1 VGGVVVDP
9 AGCCLQHFP
18 SEVPV
23 DFMRR
28 VLAWVANPIYELELL
43 PIRIAIYAWGGM
55 LKSTYLVCYLDDD
68 AAIAAL
74 CKVYGSIEVAHV
86 LLVVPCNLKVVSKQ
100 SLGTQGV
107 PSHSNI
113 SNGPSRLDYEEVGQL
128 GSKQIEIDWEI
139 ILENL
144 FGVSGAFSKKGRA
157 RAHRMIPNC
166 FG

>member
-1 VGGVVVDP
+1 MGHTEERRDWPFFPGYFSPFTDVACEGDSSRVGSVGGVVVDP

-74 CKVYGSIEVAHV
+74 CKVYGSIEVAQRIV
-86 LLVVPCNLKVVSKQ
+86 GSAMQLESRFKTKSWY
-100 SLGTQGV
+100 SRGT
-107 PSHSNI
+107 
-113 SNGPSRLDYEEVGQL
+113 LTL
-128 GSKQIEIDWEI
+128 
-139 ILENL
+139 
-144 FGVSGAFSKKGRA
+144 
-157 RAHRMIPNC
+157 
-166 FG
+166 